1 MNRTLVVARSFRTA
15 ALLAV
20 LAASPAFAQKR
31 TDATILIDV
40 RNVFLQQP
48 VFRGMAVEPA
58 IHDGVVTL
66 SGTVTSEAA
75 RELASDRVGEIHG
88 VRTVLNNL
96 TVVDATARPVPPAVP
111 ATSPAAAA
119 GSMDQVKIITLTPP
133 AVVPVRIRELINT
146 KTAKAGD
153 TFHGLTAADVYQSSV
168 LLIPAG
174 TPVMGRVVSSKAARP
189 FVGFAQLSLELT
201 SIRLSVPQV
210 DDKTLPL
217 ATLPLSNQGG
227 RNGGLLGSSVG
238 VSNGAGAYGSTPA
251 SGSQPGTQI
260 VLQPETIL
268 QFTTANPLVI
278 AVQFKNGLPV
288 PSPAATGDAVLPAVH
303 DAGTPP
309 PASQPH

>member
-1 MNRTLVVARSFRTA
+1 MNRTLAVARSLRIA

-20 LAASPAFAQKR
+20 LAASPAIAQKR

-48 VFRGMAVEPA
+48 VFRGMAVEPS

-75 RELASDRVGEIHG
+75 RELASDKVGEIHG

-111 ATSPAAAA
+111 ATPPA
-119 GSMDQVKIITLTPP
+119 GSTDQVKIITLTPP
-133 AVVPVRIRELINT
+133 AVVPIRIREFINT

-174 TPVMGRVVSSKAARP
+174 TPVVGRVVLSKAARP

-201 SIRLSVPQV
+201 AIRLSVPQV
-210 DDKTLPL
+210 DDRTLPL

-288 PSPAATGDAVLPAVH
+288 PSPAATGDAVLPAAH